1 MRLLS
6 FILLILWSLSVFS
19 QTPSLPA
26 LDRQVVDQMGLL
38 NSSEVEELTNKI
50 YELHAQGGPQM
61 AVFIP
66 ESLQDMP
73 IEDFSIRVAEKWQ
86 LGEKGKGN
94 GLLVIIAP
102 KERQMRIEVGQGI
115 EGEITDYD
123 ANKWIQNLLVPAFK
137 EQQYG
142 KALVELTHQV
152 GEKFGIKLTGQ
163 RMMKRVRRGGGNLS
177 PLAIFLIILVII
189 IMRSLGGGGG
199 VGGFRRGSSYG
210 GFGGFGG
217 GGGGFGGGG
226 SWGGGGGGF
235 SGGGSS
241 GSW

>member
-1 MRLLS
+1 MRFLS
-6 FILLILWSLSVFS
+6 AAILLLWSFGLWA
-19 QTPSLPA
+19 QAPQLPA
-26 LDRQVVDQMGLL
+26 LNRQVIDQVGIL
-38 NSSEVEELTNKI
+38 SATEIEELSTKI

-66 ESLQDMP
+66 EGLQGFA

-102 KERQMRIEVGQGI
+102 KERQMRIEIGQGI

-123 ANKWIQNLLVPAFK
+123 SNQWINKLLAPAFK
-137 EQQYG
+137 QQQYSAG
-142 KALVELTHQV
+142 LMELTHQV
-152 GEKFGIKLTGQ
+152 GEKFGIKLEG
-163 RMMKRVRRGGGNLS
+163 KRLIRRASRGGGNIN
-177 PLAIFLIILVII
+177 PLFLLFLIIIVIVI
-189 IMRSLGGGGG
+189 RSFGGGGG
-199 VGGFRRGSSYG
+199 PRGFGRSGGYYG
-210 GFGGFGG
+210 GGFGG
-217 GGGGFGGGG
+217 GGGGFGGGGG